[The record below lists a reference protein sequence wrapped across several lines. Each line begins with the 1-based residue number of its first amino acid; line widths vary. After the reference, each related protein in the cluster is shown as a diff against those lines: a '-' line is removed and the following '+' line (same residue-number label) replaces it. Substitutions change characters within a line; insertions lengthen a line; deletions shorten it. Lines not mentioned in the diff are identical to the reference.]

1 MSFTILPRS
10 AWTDTAPGFARFPQR
25 RLLPAAVTIVAPH
38 YPADGAV
45 TYGPEPT
52 LAQSAARLR
61 AYRNYHVNHLGWAD
75 IGYPMAIDQAGRIF
89 TCAGLSFAGA
99 HSASPGFPDA
109 NQRVTA
115 VLFILGN
122 NERPSA
128 KAIAAFRNLCRWM
141 KDNRYPNLATRPVD
155 HGNLRGASTSCAG
168 PEIRRLI
175 PTGAMDIPNGTV
187 AAPTNGA
194 RSHTVQS
201 GETLS
206 AIAARYS
213 VSVGTL
219 ASANNL
225 ANPNLLQVGQN
236 LTIPGGETAK
246 PVAAPKP
253 AAPKPAT
260 PAPAPRNRSG
270 ATQWPGRVLSQVF
283 TTNSNPFAT
292 RRGTA
297 LDIWFDVVPA
307 SHSAALFEFL
317 RRAGYKPTS
326 TTRWGH
332 ELLIQAWLGGPATR
346 VGIWRTMQAKL
357 RAEKLYTGAVDGQP
371 GNQTWWAITE
381 LINRQRRHYL

>member
-10 AWTDTAPGFARFPQR
+10 AWTDTAPGFARFPAR
-25 RLLPAAVTIVAPH
+25 RLDPNAVTIVAPH

-115 VLFILGN
+115 VLFIIGN

-141 KDNRYPNLATRPVD
+141 KDNRYPNLATRPMD

-175 PTGAMDIPNGTV
+175 PTGAMDIPSGTV
-187 AAPTNGA
+187 TAPAGGGA
-194 RSHTVQS
+194 RSHTVKA

-219 ASANNL
+219 ATANSL
-225 ANPNLLQVGQN
+225 ANPNLLQVGQK

-246 PVAAPKP
+246 PAAPAP
-253 AAPKPAT
+253 AAPKPS
-260 PAPAPRNRSG
+260 APAGSYADRTS
-270 ATQWPGRVLSQVF
+270 WPERPIQQRLNDQLWEDNAYES
-283 TTNSNPFAT
+283 TKFALVE
-292 RRGTA
+292 A
-297 LDIWFDVVPA
+297 
-307 SHSAALFEFL
+307 L
-317 RRAGYKPTS
+317 RRAGYGTDS
-326 TTRWGH
+326 TTSWGRLQQISRWLRGRH
-332 ELLIQAWLGGPATR
+332 GMRGPETQVEIWKRFQTYLKSVTRYAGAIDGIPGPQTTRGIFGWLNDIRSA
-346 VGIWRTMQAKL
+346 
-357 RAEKLYTGAVDGQP
+357 
-371 GNQTWWAITE
+371 
-381 LINRQRRHYL
+381 YL